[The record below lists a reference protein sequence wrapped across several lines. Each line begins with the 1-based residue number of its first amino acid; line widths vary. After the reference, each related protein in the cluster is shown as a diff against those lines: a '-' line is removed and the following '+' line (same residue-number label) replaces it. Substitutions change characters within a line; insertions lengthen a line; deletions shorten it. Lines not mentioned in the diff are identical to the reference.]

1 MYTHMCWRSGESRSD
16 KPISKET
23 TKQCKTGF
31 GGSNRQSGR
40 RARDVSNFSEI
51 KRYMMKIVVGDKKT
65 ALQIFIVEVIIHL
78 GYR

>member
-1 MYTHMCWRSGESRSD
+1 M
-16 KPISKET
+16 
-23 TKQCKTGF
+23 QNFGF

-40 RARDVSNFSEI
+40 RAIDLSNFSEI

-65 ALQIFIVEVIIHL
+65 TLQIFIVEVIIHL